1 LRGASHPEQ
10 LVARAAEL
18 GYSAIAITDECSVAG
33 VVRAHSE
40 AKRQGL
46 SLIIGSQFRIV
57 DDNGVALR
65 LIALAMNRDGYG
77 NLCELITLARS
88 RVDKG
93 DYLLHTHDFTQP
105 VTPLMHLR
113 GLPNCIMLLAPS
125 YCIAPD
131 LLRQQLEWMRQ
142 VFGSRARL
150 ALTLLYRG
158 QDEQHKRTVQQIGA
172 EQGMAVVATGDV
184 CMHLR
189 SRKRLQ
195 DVLSAIQLGKPVA
208 QCGRG
213 LFINAEQHLRSRLRL
228 ANLYPAEA
236 LAESIA
242 IAAQCDFSLDQ
253 LRYEYPDELVPAG
266 YTPASYL
273 REQTW
278 LGAQRRF
285 AHGIPPEVQQQIT
298 HELQLIAEMQ
308 YEPYFLTVY
317 DIVSFARSRHILCQG
332 RGSAANSAVC
342 YCLGIT
348 EVDPARGNLLFERF
362 IS

>member
-1 LRGASHPEQ
+1 
-10 LVARAAEL
+10 
-18 GYSAIAITDECSVAG
+18 
-33 VVRAHSE
+33 VVRAHGE

-46 SLIIGSQFRIV
+46 PLIIGSQFRV
-57 DDNGVALR
+57 NHDNSPSLQ

-88 RVDKG
+88 RADKG
-93 DYLLHTHDFTQP
+93 DYLLHKDDFVQP
-105 VTPLMHLR
+105 VAALEHLR
-113 GLPNCIMLLAPS
+113 GLPNCIVLLAPN
-125 YCIAPD
+125 YCIDPD
-131 LLRQQLEWMRQ
+131 VLRQQCHWMRQ

-150 ALTLLYRG
+150 ALNLLYRG
-158 QDEQHKRTVQQIGA
+158 HDEQHKRTVQQIGD
-172 EQGMAVVATGDV
+172 EHGVPVVATGDV

-195 DVLSAIQLGKPVA
+195 DVLSAIHLGKPVA

-213 LFINAEQHLRSRLRL
+213 LFVNAEQHLRSRLRL
-228 ANLYPAEA
+228 ANLYPAET
-236 LAESIA
+236 LAESIS
-242 IAAQCDFSLDQ
+242 IAAQCNFSLDQ

-266 YTPASYL
+266 HTPSSYL
-273 REQTW
+273 RQQTW
-278 LGAQRRF
+278 IGAHRRF
-285 AHGIPPEVQQQIT
+285 PSGIPPSVQQQLE
-298 HELQLIAEMQ
+298 HELQLIGEMQ

-317 DIVSFARSRHILCQG
+317 DIVAFARSRHILCQG

-362 IS
+362 ISK